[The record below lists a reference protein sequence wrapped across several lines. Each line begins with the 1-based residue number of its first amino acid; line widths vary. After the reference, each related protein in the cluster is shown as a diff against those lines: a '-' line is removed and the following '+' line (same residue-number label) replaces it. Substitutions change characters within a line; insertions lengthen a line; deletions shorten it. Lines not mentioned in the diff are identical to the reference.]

1 MYCPIYKDQCPDDCV
16 FHLSV
21 GEECLI
27 VNALQAFVKEKQA
40 INKEREKTKN
50 NRDKYMK
57 WLNEMYDIGLSAIHD
72 SKEDIYNVPLCG
84 EDRIAEL
91 QRSAQAHTL
100 KSYQEAIQESDEDFI
115 IPI

>member
-27 VNALQAFVKEKQA
+27 VNALQVFIKDKQRIKQVQTEA
-40 INKEREKTKN
+40 RN
-50 NRDKYMK
+50 DKYMEY
-57 WLNEMYDIGLSAIHD
+57 LNEMYDICLSAVDRAD
-72 SKEDIYNVPLCG
+72 SKIKIQN
-84 EDRIAEL
+84 
-91 QRSAQAHTL
+91 
-100 KSYQEAIQESDEDFI
+100 SYEEAIQENDEDFI